1 MLPDPFPSIPPALLN
16 AGDIR
21 AYAEHPDT
29 RLFSPFNENGLK
41 PASYEIAF
49 DGEVHYWEFLI
60 NENRNSE
67 RCVKR
72 LTANDTFTIRPNS
85 IVFVRPAT
93 QFRIPAFLA
102 VRFNLSIKRVH
113 QGLLLG
119 TGPLVDPGF
128 NGRLLIPVHN
138 LTSREIT
145 IRGKDGF
152 IWVEVTKLSPIANKW
167 DGVLHPHSYLVP
179 SFPATKLDLEAAD
192 YFDKANGGVPIL
204 SSVQQALDH
213 GQALLRRMQ
222 RWSIAGAIGLVV
234 SIVVGGGSM
243 LFAAFQLY
251 GVIQSAHGKL
261 DGTTTELAKI
271 REGDLKKLEADIAVL
286 QTQLKQLQAM
296 PSTAPLVPPTRSR
309 PP

>member
-21 AYAEHPDT
+21 AYAEHPHI
-29 RLFSPFNENGLK
+29 RLFSPFNERGLK

-67 RCVKR
+67 RCVKQ

-85 IVFVRPAT
+85 IVFVRPST
-93 QFRIPAFLA
+93 QFDIPAFLA
-102 VRFNLSIKRVH
+102 GRFNLSIKRVH

-128 NGRLLIPVHN
+128 KGRLLIPVHN

-152 IWVEVTKLSPIANKW
+152 IWVEVTKLSPIAHKW
-167 DGVLHPHSYLVP
+167 DGVLHPHSYAIP
-179 SFPATKLDLEAAD
+179 RFPATKLNLEVAD

-204 SSVQQALDH
+204 SSVQQALDQ

-222 RWSIAGAIGLVV
+222 RWSIVGAIGLAV

-243 LFAAFQLY
+243 LIAAFQLY

-261 DGTTTELAKI
+261 DGTTAELAKI

-286 QTQLKQLQAM
+286 QTQFRQLQAKPTIATV
-296 PSTAPLVPPTRSR
+296 PSVRSER
-309 PP
+309 P